1 MGVRRAGK
9 RTKHNNMSTDKIIPA
24 ELVPDNVPFS
34 RKWLLSWAMILGGS
48 VAIAIGYV
56 FFINPYNIVP
66 GGVYGLGIILHS
78 IFPDIKVGTFG
89 LMFDIPLLITAVWVF
104 GSQFGIR
111 TIVVAIVTPLLMNLL
126 TWLCG
131 EDPATMLGGHIDLTG
146 DMFLAALFGGVVSGT
161 GLGLVF
167 KANATSG
174 GTDVVSMIVS
184 RFLHMPL
191 SRSIMTVESIIVAVG
206 LLVFGDW
213 KLPLYSII
221 TIFVATKMIDYI
233 IGGASSDKLLF
244 IISDKHEEIRRY
256 VLDKLER
263 GGTYI
268 KANGMYTDADKR
280 MIFVVISRREL
291 ALVQSYIKD
300 VDPAVFMVVVNAHET
315 LGDGFKKLG
324 EKIGG

>member
-1 MGVRRAGK
+1 
-9 RTKHNNMSTDKIIPA
+9 MSTDKIIPA

-34 RKWLLSWAMILGGS
+34 RKWLTSWAMIFGGS
-48 VAIAIGYV
+48 IAIAIGFV

-78 IFPDIKVGTFG
+78 IFPNIKVGTFG

-111 TIVVAIVTPLLMNLL
+111 TIVVAIVTPLLMNLF

-131 EDPATMLGGHIDLTG
+131 EDPATMLGGHINLND

-184 RFLHMPL
+184 RFLHLPL
-191 SRSIMTVESIIVAVG
+191 SRSIMLVESVIVIIG
-206 LLVFGDW
+206 LLAFGDW

-221 TIFVATKMIDYI
+221 TIFVQTKMIDYI

-244 IISDKHEEIRRY
+244 IISERHEDIRRY
-256 VLDKLER
+256 LLDKLER

-268 KANGMYTDADKR
+268 RANGMYTDADKR

-315 LGDGFKKLG
+315 LGDGFKKLS